1 MPNELISNQGT
12 KKAAEVLDDLAQRL
26 RDLGECS
33 KSMQHVGIVIPRDD
47 MQRLARGLGDIS
59 GFVAACSTL
68 GRLANICRLAFQ
80 LFSS

>member
-59 GFVAACSTL
+59 GFVAALEDSQ
-68 GRLANICRLAFQ
+68 RQRREYAQFREIK
-80 LFSS
+80 